1 MKVINN
7 KFNEIDTP
15 LNIEQIIY
23 YIKNA
28 LGQMNIDSSILSN
41 MLMEIDSMYI
51 QVANDSIF
59 SIKLPNG
66 SLKENKISSGVG
78 ALKTNMSIS
87 VDDKEL
93 NITPGI
99 VVRENYNNHQLIHE
113 ILHGLSSK
121 QHNFYDENGIT
132 YTKTGTKIDYY
143 DKSLNDYENIDNL
156 SSEGLNEGIT
166 EYLTSILTNEYTG
179 TYAPFVVISKLFMT
193 SNNNLLNAY
202 FMNDISELERF
213 YEDVEEKQSLIN
225 RTDFT
230 NLTSKCT
237 DFDLISKLIAAGIN
251 YNKAYGIEMTDEELN
266 NIITYLDNNMM
277 LDTGSWYDLISN
289 HKTTKTY

>member
-7 KFNEIDTP
+7 KFNEMDTP
-15 LNIEQIIY
+15 LNIEQTVN
-23 YIKNA
+23 YIKNV
-28 LGQMNIDSSILSN
+28 LEQMDIDNNILSN
-41 MLMEIDSMYI
+41 ILMNIDSMYI
-51 QVANDSIF
+51 QVADDNNF

-66 SLKENKISSGVG
+66 SFKENKISMSVG
-78 ALKTNMSIS
+78 ALKTNMLISI
-87 VDDKEL
+87 DDKEL

-99 VVRENYNNHQLIHE
+99 VVKENYNNHQLIHE
-113 ILHGLSSK
+113 SLHGLSSK

-143 DKSLNDYENIDNL
+143 DKSLNDYENIENL

-166 EYLTSILTNEYTG
+166 EYLTSMLTNQYTG

-193 SNNNLLNAY
+193 SNNSLINAY
-202 FMNDISELERF
+202 FMNDISGLERF

-237 DFDLISKLIAAGIN
+237 DFDLISKIIAAGIN
-251 YNKAYGIEMTDEELN
+251 YNKAYGIEMTKEEIN
-266 NIITYLDNNMM
+266 NIITYLDNNMT

-289 HKTTKTY
+289 YKTTKIY